1 VSVCHKHYKDALEE
15 GSLTAI
21 QERHRHI

>member
-1 VSVCHKHYKDALEE
+1 RKHYKEALQV

-21 QERHRHI
+21 QERHRHD

>member
-1 VSVCHKHYKDALEE
+1 SVCRKHYKEALEV

-21 QERHRHI
+21 QERHRHD

>member
-1 VSVCHKHYKDALEE
+1 YKDALEE

>member
-1 VSVCHKHYKDALEE
+1 VCRKHYKDALEE
-15 GSLTAI
+15 DSLTAI